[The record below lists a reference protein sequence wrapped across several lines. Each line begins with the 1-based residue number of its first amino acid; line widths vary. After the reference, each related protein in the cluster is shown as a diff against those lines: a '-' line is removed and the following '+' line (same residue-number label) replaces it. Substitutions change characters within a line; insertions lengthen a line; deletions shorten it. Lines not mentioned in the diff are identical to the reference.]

1 MLALVTLA
9 GGGVLWLAW
18 LFIGIL
24 YAGKGIHRAEQAVL
38 GVTGTTGLAYLFG
51 GVMVY
56 REGKATG
63 SARYD
68 ERLKMV
74 MGGAR
79 IEMELVVGHGPGH
92 GWMMGCDLSRD
103 YVRINADYTT

>member
-1 MLALVTLA
+1 MTLA

-56 REGKATG
+56 R
-63 SARYD
+63 
-68 ERLKMV
+68 
-74 MGGAR
+74 GAR
-79 IEMELVVGHGPGH
+79 MFGASLAARWVVT
-92 GWMMGCDLSRD
+92 LLYAAASAFAVFVLFFFTALAFNR
-103 YVRINADYTT
+103 